1 MKRIQLWFMV
11 GATLIAASTAKADYS
26 VTAVPG
32 YTAIANQLDNG
43 GNTLDEVLPFVPGGC
58 EVLKWDCTTWQVYTF
73 DDLDLVWLPAGGT
86 LTPGEGAWFYNPSGS
101 AITLTFT
108 GTPHVPVLPAALP
121 CGCGNTNF
129 LSCQTATAGT
139 YENITGKSP
148 TEGAVIVRWNA
159 VTQAW
164 DTYTFSGGAWSPA
177 VPLANVGESVFVK
190 VPCDT
195 NLYKWYQPPVT
206 GGHPTN
212 VFYGWNQISTEYAG
226 QPNWQAAD
234 DWVCTT
240 TNPVTKVRWWGSFAN
255 WQATNLPPS
264 LSGNGALN
272 GFWIVF
278 FADVPAGM
286 DLPFS
291 HPAYF
296 IMPPLARFYTNY
308 TWRYVGRDYDPRTG
322 TYESCFLFEQVLQKD
337 VNVDWWFYQNNSPSG
352 TNIYW
357 LSIIANQ
364 WGGAGGGG
372 AVPPADHFFGWKTRP
387 RSSNSPAPDDAVTY
401 NIDAYTPGSGVPF
414 NFQPIWW
421 PAQSNSWD
429 LAFELITANA
439 ANKWLQPPDL
449 STDGMDIN
457 ATSNNPTYLF
467 LLADDFQ
474 CTSTGPITNITI
486 WGSWEYDNVPMDPAN
501 VIFTLSFH
509 TNVPPGTVPWSMPGT
524 MRWKRTFLPGQFTCT
539 VEQSGLNEW
548 WMEPPAAGFWPGD
561 TTCYRYDFPVPTGYF
576 VQQGST
582 TQPAIYWLDVQAQLP
597 QGFLGHQFGWK
608 TSTSHWMDA
617 ACWVPAAENYNGNGW
632 QMLTYPP
639 QHPLYGQHI
648 DLAFRLNASDL
659 TKWSQLPVAYTPT
672 NGFNGWDQYSVYN
685 GTNIVADDWVCTNGA
700 PVTDIHWWGSFV
712 GWGYTNL
719 PGILPSGFVISI
731 WSDVPKGSG
740 VPFSHPGVCLTNI
753 YSTAVAPTF
762 VGWDYDPRYPGNLP
776 DACFYFEQNLT
787 RDQWFRQAPGT
798 NTYWI
803 SIAAQ
808 YAPAQVPDYPWAWK
822 TRPRDTN
829 SLALDDAVR
838 IFSPT
843 APVPGVNYQAGTN
856 IWWPTT
862 NSSWD
867 MAFALTTSSNCAP
880 PTINCTNLTVQ
891 CGSQESPPYAWDNCC
906 NLALTPVLAWSQTNG
921 YCPWLITETWLA
933 TDCQGQTNSCTRVVT
948 IVDTNP
954 PALTCAT
961 NKTVQCGTVWSFD
974 PPTASDVCCGTNVTV
989 TIVSTVTNGYCPWLI
1004 TRTWKATDCCS
1015 NTATCSQ
1022 MVTMVDTN
1030 PPVITCVT
1038 NKTVQCGTL
1047 WSFDPP
1053 TASDVCCGTNV
1064 TVTIVST
1071 VTNGYCPW
1079 LITRTWK
1086 ATDCCSN
1093 TATCN
1098 QTVTVVDTNPP
1109 VLTCATNKTIQCG
1122 SVWSFDSPTASDT
1135 CCGTNVT
1142 VTILSTVTN
1151 GSCPWNIT
1159 RTWVVTNCCNL
1170 SNACSQTVTVV
1181 DTTPPVL
1188 TCAGNKTVQCGLAW
1202 SFDSPTASD
1211 ACCGTN
1217 VTVTILRTVTNGS
1230 CPWNIT
1236 RTWVVTNCCSLSNA
1250 CSQTVTIVD
1259 TTPPTVSCSGN
1270 KTVNSLAALS
1280 FDLPT
1285 ISDSCCGTNYT
1296 LSFYDRSNSPC
1307 PLTVMRTWV
1316 VTNCCS
1322 LSNACSQTVTIVL
1335 TNTPPADTNILK
1347 YVQWPKTIGGYDV
1360 YDRTVIFLA
1369 DDFPCTNT
1377 GPITDI
1383 HIWCSYL
1390 YDGVTNPAIWLGI
1403 WSDVPAVGTNISH
1416 PGQLL
1421 WQQIFMPDQYQQYF
1435 WGCGAEQYFIPSP
1448 SPFICGP
1455 DSQVYYSVFY
1465 TTNGFVQQGTPANP
1479 TNYWLSV
1486 YCPDTNNPWF
1496 GWKTATN
1503 VYHDT
1508 AVWNFWPPGAST
1520 NWSAVKDPYLG
1531 TPLDL
1536 AFKITT
1542 STNQCPPPTI
1552 TCNNLTV
1559 ECGSQVSPP
1568 FAYDNCCNTALT
1580 PVLTGSVTNG
1590 TCPWIIT
1597 ETWKATDCHGQTNSC
1612 TRQVK
1617 VVDTTPPVITC
1628 APNITVQCGST
1639 WNFNPPAASDAC
1651 CGTNVTVTVSS
1662 TGTNGACPWIISRV
1676 WKATDCCSNFNT
1688 CTQTVTVVDTT
1699 PPTIT
1704 CVPNKTVMAGSAWSF
1719 DPPSASDI
1727 CCGTNLTINILNT
1740 FTSSPCPLIVTRTW
1754 AAIDCCTNSATCSQ
1768 TVTVLNTNTPPAD
1781 TNTVKFVQW
1790 PKTIGGYDVYD
1801 RTVLFLAD
1809 DFRCTN
1815 TGPITDI
1822 HIWCSYSNDEV
1833 SNPPIWLSIWS
1844 DVPAGPTNNYSHPG
1858 QLLWQQSFTPDKYQ
1872 RYFWG
1877 CGAEKFY
1884 MPWGSGFYLPDTQ
1897 VYYYVFYPTNAFLQ
1911 QGTPQSPVTYWL
1923 SVYCLDNSFFGWKTS
1938 TNAFQ
1943 DAAVW
1948 AFWPP
1953 STGNTWTPMTDPD
1966 FGGPLNMAFKITT
1979 STNQPP
1985 VPTVTTKFI
1994 QYPDR
1999 STNGLD
2005 VRATQPK
2012 ILADDFKCIRTGPI
2026 RGVTVWGSWLND
2038 LVDTNAQFLLGLWTD
2053 VPARGNQ
2060 PSHPGVLITNTWFY
2074 PPGNPNQSL
2083 LRYRYQRVAT
2093 GQENFFDPNLNQIIG
2108 ADTQIWQYD
2117 FFPTVWKEAGM
2128 PFAPKTY
2135 WLSVT
2140 ANANTNLYLFGWK
2153 TSTNRWGDDAVFG
2166 HVNSAWQPLNDW
2178 LELRDPRNSVSLN
2191 QAFAIKTFDV
2201 YHLNKDFY
2209 NLTHQVADTFEI
2221 VLLGT
2226 YDVTW
2231 HYDDFVHT
2239 AWPNFTVVYSGGNT
2253 ILRWSGGAVGPGQM
2267 THVGFEVPYVCPPVQ
2282 VLATR
2287 WLAGGVIIGS
2297 PIQVNFQRTAT
2308 TVQFL
2313 NTVFTPPSPMY
2324 LGNATI
2330 EYYPDAQPLDQL
2342 NPDTI
2347 RTPIR
2352 TDIIIPPGPVE
2363 TIPVGGTDIH
2373 AVPPPPAGATYAV
2386 HVFQVSTNE
2395 TLTLGATTDFVQM
2408 PLDTADPPIITW
2420 IDVGTGTATLWW
2432 TAIPCRT
2439 YRLVA
2444 TTNVET
2450 PLASWASMGDIPAGS
2465 DVTSLSM
2472 MVPIDSLSRQFYRV
2486 ELLPVTP

>member
-1 MKRIQLWFMV
+1 VLLALAAPTAQAHWPSTNATKWVEFPDSTYTGLDMWLNNQSPNQLTLADDFKCILRGPITDIHLWTSWINNVPDPNAIFTLSIWSDVPASGTLPSHPGSRQWTQIFGPGKYQVQPWLTDVTENFWNPDPSPGMPMGPDYAIYQYNFYPTNPFV
-11 GATLIAASTAKADYS
+11 QSGTLSVPRTYWLAVSVTGATQPIGWKTSTNQWHDASVFSHMNGTNVTGDWHPILSPYFGTNLDLSFALTTGVVTNPPPPAETNMVKYVQLPCLTSVGDPNCPNCICLELNASGPIWLADDFLCTNAGP
-26 VTAVPG
+26 VTDIHLWGSWLNDVSDPSTFFMLSIFSDVPATVGVPG
-32 YTAIANQLDNG
+32 SFSQPGDMLWSAGFAPGQYVATPVHWPDAEGFFDPATQGFLGMDY
-43 GNTLDEVLPFVPGGC
+43 VLWRYDFYVDTNAFPPFVQEGSPTTPTNYWLAVNAGTQFYTNLFGWKISTNHYADAAVFSSGG
-58 EVLKWDCTTWQVYTF
+58 
-73 DDLDLVWLPAGGT
+73 PAG
-86 LTPGEGAWFYNPSGS
+86 PWE
-101 AITLTFT
+101 
-108 GTPHVPVLPAALP
+108 LP
-121 CGCGNTNF
+121 
-129 LSCQTATAGT
+129 Q
-139 YENITGKSP
+139 IP
-148 TEGAVIVRWNA
+148 T
-159 VTQAW
+159 
-164 DTYTFSGGAWSPA
+164 SGGTG
-177 VPLANVGESVFVK
+177 VLHCDLAFVL
-190 VPCDT
+190 T
-195 NLYKWYQPPVT
+195 TQPPP
-206 GGHPTN
+206 PTCDFGDAPDSVLVPRYPTLLVHN
-212 VFYGWNQISTEYAG
+212 GARHTVVPGVLLGNLIDIEADG
-226 QPNWQAAD
+226 QPNATATGD
-234 DWVCTT
+234 DLAGLPDEDGVIFN
-240 TNPVTKVRWWGSFAN
+240 TNPLMPGQW
-255 WQATNLPPS
+255 ATVQLTAS
-264 LSGNGALN
+264 VN
-272 GFWIVF
+272 GFLNAWVDF
-278 FADVPAGM
+278 NANGSWADAGEAIFVNQPVNAGVNFLNFLVPPTATDGTNT
-286 DLPFS
+286 F
-291 HPAYF
+291 
-296 IMPPLARFYTNY
+296 ARFRYT
-308 TWRYVGRDYDPRTG
+308 
-322 TYESCFLFEQVLQKD
+322 TYLM
-337 VNVDWWFYQNNSPSG
+337 
-352 TNIYW
+352 
-357 LSIIANQ
+357 
-364 WGGAGGGG
+364 
-372 AVPPADHFFGWKTRP
+372 VPPAFTGLASDGEVEDYIIGIA
-387 RSSNSPAPDDAVTY
+387 APPGPPPPPPPQTNAVKYLQWPDT
-401 NIDAYTPGSGVPF
+401 NGLDVLATTP
-414 NFQPIWW
+414 I
-421 PAQSNSWD
+421 
-429 LAFELITANA
+429 
-439 ANKWLQPPDL
+439 
-449 STDGMDIN
+449 
-457 ATSNNPTYLF
+457 
-467 LLADDFQ
+467 LLADDYL
-474 CTSTGPITNITI
+474 CTNTGPVTDIHFWCSWLGDYWSTNATFWLGI
-486 WGSWEYDNVPMDPAN
+486 WSDSPSSSGVPSHPSTLLWSNSFSPDRYGQYFATNANELFYNPQTTNFLGADHQMHYYSFYPTNPFVQTGS
-501 VIFTLSFH
+501 L
-509 TNVPPGTVPWSMPGT
+509 TVPVVYWLSVQAS
-524 MRWKRTFLPGQFTCT
+524 L
-539 VEQSGLNEW
+539 
-548 WMEPPAAGFWPGD
+548 
-561 TTCYRYDFPVPTGYF
+561 PTGE
-576 VQQGST
+576 
-582 TQPAIYWLDVQAQLP
+582 L
-597 QGFLGHQFGWK
+597 FGWK
-608 TSTSHWMDA
+608 TSTNHWNDDAVYGVTTLFGSGLVASWAMDEGSGIT
-617 ACWVPAAENYNGNGW
+617 VHDS
-632 QMLTYPP
+632 T
-639 QHPLYGQHI
+639 
-648 DLAFRLNASDL
+648 
-659 TKWSQLPVAYTPT
+659 
-672 NGFNGWDQYSVYN
+672 VYAN
-685 GTNIVADDWVCTNGA
+685 
-700 PVTDIHWWGSFV
+700 HGSFV
-712 GWGYTNL
+712 GPAGGQPTWTTGHSSSWALAFPGGDYQTYGAGVSVPHSASLNITGPFAIQAWIKADPGQHYYAIVDKMYSSWGLYARGYT
-719 PGILPSGFVISI
+719 FY
-731 WSDVPKGSG
+731 
-740 VPFSHPGVCLTNI
+740 LTGGALRV
-753 YSTAVAPTF
+753 SV
-762 VGWDYDPRYPGNLP
+762 YPGTGSDGDVFGATDL
-776 DACFYFEQNLT
+776 
-787 RDQWFRQAPGT
+787 RDSQWHLVEGGFDGSSLYVKVDGRLDGRVAWTSPPASI
-798 NTYWI
+798 NTPLGIGERLCGWGGYL
-803 SIAAQ
+803 SF
-808 YAPAQVPDYPWAWK
+808 K
-822 TRPRDTN
+822 
-829 SLALDDAVR
+829 
-838 IFSPT
+838 
-843 APVPGVNYQAGTN
+843 GV
-856 IWWPTT
+856 IDSVIITT
-862 NSSWD
+862 NSIGSWQWTELRD
-867 MAFALTTSSNCAP
+867 PRTGQSLDLAFKLTTVSNQCLP
-880 PTINCTNLTVQ
+880 PTLTCTNLTVE
-891 CGSQESPPYAWDNCC
+891 CGSTVSPPFAWDNCC
-906 NLALTPVLAWSQTNG
+906 NTNVTPVLTGSVTNG
-921 YCPWLITETWLA
+921 ACPWVITQTWQA
-933 TDCQGQTNSCTRVVT
+933 TDCRGQTSSCTR
-948 IVDTNP
+948 
-954 PALTCAT
+954 L
-961 NKTVQCGTVWSFD
+961 
-974 PPTASDVCCGTNVTV
+974 
-989 TIVSTVTNGYCPWLI
+989 VTN
-1004 TRTWKATDCCS
+1004 
-1015 NTATCSQ
+1015 
-1022 MVTMVDTN
+1022 
-1030 PPVITCVT
+1030 
-1038 NKTVQCGTL
+1038 
-1047 WSFDPP
+1047 
-1053 TASDVCCGTNV
+1053 
-1064 TVTIVST
+1064 
-1071 VTNGYCPW
+1071 
-1079 LITRTWK
+1079 
-1086 ATDCCSN
+1086 
-1093 TATCN
+1093 
-1098 QTVTVVDTNPP
+1098 
-1109 VLTCATNKTIQCG
+1109 
-1122 SVWSFDSPTASDT
+1122 
-1135 CCGTNVT
+1135 
-1142 VTILSTVTN
+1142 
-1151 GSCPWNIT
+1151 
-1159 RTWVVTNCCNL
+1159 
-1170 SNACSQTVTVV
+1170 V
-1181 DTTPPVL
+1181 DTTPPVI
-1188 TCAGNKTVQCGLAW
+1188 TCATNITVQCGTAW
-1202 SFDSPTASD
+1202 NFTPPTASD

-1217 VTVTILRTVTNGS
+1217 VTVTVSSTSTNGA
-1230 CPWNIT
+1230 CPWVIS
-1236 RTWVVTNCCSLSNA
+1236 RIWKALDCCNNFST
-1250 CSQTVTIVD
+1250 CTQTVTVVD
-1259 TTPPTVSCSGN
+1259 TIPPTVSCSGN

-1316 VTNCCS
+1316 VANCCS
-1322 LSNACSQTVTIVL
+1322 LSNACSQTVTVVL

-1347 YVQWPKTIGGYDV
+1347 YVQWPKTVGGYDV

-1377 GPITDI
+1377 GPISDI
-1383 HIWCSYL
+1383 HVWCSYL
-1390 YDGVTNPAIWLGI
+1390 NDMVTNPPIWLGI
-1403 WSDVPAVGTNISH
+1403 WSDVPALGTNISH

-1448 SPFICGP
+1448 SPFIYGP

-1508 AVWNFWPPGAST
+1508 AVWNFWPPGVST
-1520 NWSAVKDPYLG
+1520 NWTAVKDPYLG

-1542 STNQCPPPTI
+1542 STNQCAPPSI

-1590 TCPWIIT
+1590 MCPWIIT
-1597 ETWKATDCHGQTNSC
+1597 ETWKATDCRGQTNSC

-1617 VVDTTPPVITC
+1617 VVDTPPPVITC

-1639 WNFNPPAASDAC
+1639 WNFTPPTASDAC
-1651 CGTNVTVTVSS
+1651 CGTNVAVTVSS
-1662 TGTNGACPWIISRV
+1662 TSTNGTCPWVIRRI
-1676 WKATDCCSNFNT
+1676 WKALDCCTNFST

-1699 PPTIT
+1699 PPSIT
-1704 CVPNKTVMAGSAWSF
+1704 CVPNKTVTAGSAWIF
-1719 DPPSASDI
+1719 DPPTATDI
-1727 CCGTNLTINILNT
+1727 CCGTNLTVGILNT
-1740 FTSSPCPLIVTRTW
+1740 VTSSPCPLTMIRTW
-1754 AAIDCCTNSATCSQ
+1754 VVTNCCSLTNMCSQ

-1781 TNTVKFVQW
+1781 TNMVKFVQW

-1844 DVPAGPTNNYSHPG
+1844 DVPTGPTNNYSHPG

-1884 MPWGSGFYLPDTQ
+1884 MPWGSGFYGPDSQ
-1897 VYYYVFYPTNAFLQ
+1897 VYYYVFYPTNAFVQ
-1911 QGTPQSPVTYWL
+1911 QGTPQSPATYWL

-1953 STGNTWTPMTDPD
+1953 SSANTWSAMTDPD

-2026 RGVTVWGSWLND
+2026 RGVTLWASWLND
-2038 LVDTNAQFLLGLWTD
+2038 QVDPNAQFLLGLWTD

-2083 LRYRYQRVAT
+2083 LRYRYQRFAT
-2093 GQENFFDPNLNQIIG
+2093 AQEKFFDPNTSQIIG
-2108 ADTQIWQYD
+2108 PDTQIWQYD

-2191 QAFAIKTFDV
+2191 QAFAIKTFDI

-2209 NLTHQVADTFEI
+2209 NQTHLVADTFEI

-2239 AWPNFTVVYSGGNT
+2239 AWPNFTVVYSGGTT

-2282 VLATR
+2282 LLATR

-2373 AVPPPPAGATYAV
+2373 PVPPPPPGATYAV

-2395 TLTLGATTDFVQM
+2395 TLTTGATTDFVQM
-2408 PLDTADPPIITW
+2408 PLDNADPPIITW
-2420 IDVGTGTATLWW
+2420 IEVGSGTATIWW
-2432 TAIPCRT
+2432 TSIPCRT

-2450 PLASWASMGDIPAGS
+2450 PLASWTSMGDIPAGS